1 MKARV
6 VPSFKVTCRLDPTVV
21 VAMAAG
27 LARLGAAMDVNTADE
42 KGAADC
48 AAVVALVAV
57 VAEVAQPPTN
67 ALTDMA
73 PKGSMGALARNL
85 SA

>member
-1 MKARV
+1 
-6 VPSFKVTCRLDPTVV
+6 
-21 VAMAAG
+21 
-27 LARLGAAMDVNTADE
+27 MDVNTADE